1 MSFFLNRWRSVCM
14 YLEKQK
20 SLKSRIDWP
29 IYLYFSQI
37 FSLISN
43 NPFYK
48 DLKKFPSNWILITY
62 SLHFSGTH
70 PSVTDGIVPALGCV
84 VESSED
90 CCGTQLNLA
99 IKNCSANFMVYH
111 LVPPNTCSIGYCAG
125 HRLPCPEGLT
135 SPSGFTPCEC
145 KICI

>member
-1 MSFFLNRWRSVCM
+1 M
-14 YLEKQK
+14 YN
-20 SLKSRIDWP
+20 
-29 IYLYFSQI
+29 YTYVYFI
-37 FSLISN
+37 
-43 NPFYK
+43 
-48 DLKKFPSNWILITY
+48 
-62 SLHFSGTH
+62 FSGTH
-70 PSVTDGIVPALGCV
+70 PSVSDGIVPALGCV

-99 IKNCSANFMVYH
+99 IKNCSANFIVYH

-145 KICI
+145 KEICWVFLHITYIHNHICISNYLNYTLLFKIGDS